1 MMPPVRRSLA
11 VLIAA
16 LLAGVFA
23 VAGTSGPANA
33 APKNSLKIVSVTNTA
48 NTEFGTLL
56 VQNQTFEVVV
66 EAVDGKQQP
75 ITVSKATTI
84 ELKASGTGTLSG
96 PLGWTGRAEIPVGE
110 SRVTFS
116 NLTYSPYENDV
127 LLEVSVISGVALAP
141 DTYSVDVALTAVAKH
156 ADPKVAVQVTDSEC
170 LAPTSKVPTCG
181 QLLLPNGAYGQVTM
195 SVGSCKNLGACRS
208 TDPGT
213 TALVVTA
220 DADLVDGTTKLYN
233 KTAPATLIIAC
244 DKDLCRATANGV
256 PKMPVIYTFNNDGA
270 LTEKAEP
277 CPSKGTLAD
286 LAKAC
291 VDYVSSSRSDGDVY
305 LHLLYAIDMRG
316 SL

>member
-16 LLAGVFA
+16 LLAAVFA

-33 APKNSLKIVSVTNTA
+33 APKSSLKIVSVTNT
-48 NTEFGTLL
+48 EKPVFGTLL
-56 VQNQTFEVVV
+56 IQEQAFKVVV

-84 ELKASGTGTLSG
+84 ELKESGTGTFL
-96 PLGWTGRAEIPVGE
+96 TGTTKADIPVGG

-127 LLEVSVISGVALAP
+127 LLDVSVISGVGLAP
-141 DTYSVDVALTAVAKH
+141 DTYTVDVALTAVAKH
-156 ADPKVAVQVTDSEC
+156 ADPKVAVEVTDSEC
-170 LAPTSKVPTCG
+170 LAPTAKVPTCG
-181 QLLLPNGAYGQVTM
+181 QLLLPNGADGQVTM

-208 TDPGT
+208 TDDGT

-220 DADLVDGTTKLYN
+220 DADLIDGTTKLYN

-256 PKMPVIYTFNNDGA
+256 PKMPVIYTFDNDGA

>member
-1 MMPPVRRSLA
+1 MMPPIRRFLA

-16 LLAGVFA
+16 LLAAVFA
-23 VAGTSGPANA
+23 VAGASGPANA
-33 APKNSLKIVSVTNTA
+33 APKNSLKIVSVTNTE

-84 ELKASGTGTLSG
+84 ELKESGTGTFL
-96 PLGWTGRAEIPVGE
+96 TGTTKADIPVGG

-127 LLEVSVISGVALAP
+127 LLDVSVISGVGLAP
-141 DTYSVDVALTAVAKH
+141 DTYIVDVALTAVAKH
-156 ADPKVAVQVTDSEC
+156 ADPKVAVEVTDSEC
-170 LAPTSKVPTCG
+170 LAPTAKVPTCG
-181 QLLLPNGAYGQVTM
+181 QLLLPNGADGQVTM

-208 TDPGT
+208 TDDGT

-220 DADLVDGTTKLYN
+220 DADLIDGTTKLYN

-244 DKDLCRATANGV
+244 DNDLCRATANGV
-256 PKMPVIYTFNNDGA
+256 PKMPVIYTFDNDGA